1 MIINNGQLIK
11 SAAAPNS
18 KGGTELLAERLFEAI
33 DPSLLDNFQ
42 IVFSRAEIS
51 DLDPSKIRLL
61 YLHDLPDDPASKKL
75 LNNNGHEKFHKI
87 IFVSHWQMQNYIA
100 AYNIPWSKCIV
111 MHNSIVPIEEHD
123 KLEGKIN
130 LIYTPTPHRGLEILV
145 PVYEKL
151 SEKWGDKVHLDVYS
165 SFKIYG
171 WDERDKPYQ
180 HLYDKLDKLEHA
192 TYHGSVSNDEVRE
205 AIKKAHI
212 FAYPSIWLETSC
224 MCLMEAMSG
233 GLICVHPNF
242 GALYETAAN
251 YTFMYQWQENLNA
264 HANLFYTC
272 LDNAIATVESHTEDL
287 ALHLNMQ
294 RVYAQMFYSWNSRKS
309 HWEQFLTSLAADIKD
324 RGFPEDKFIYRV

>member
-51 DLDPSKIRLL
+51 DLDSSKIRLL

-75 LNNNGHEKFHKI
+75 LTNNGHERFHKI

-100 AYNIPWSKCIV
+100 AYHIPWSKCIV

-123 KLEGKIN
+123 KLNGKIN

-180 HLYDKLDKLEHA
+180 RLYDKLNELENA

-251 YTFMYQWQENLNA
+251 YTFMYQWQEEINA

-294 RVYAQMFYSWNSRKS
+294 RVYAQMFYSWNSRKN

-324 RGFPEDKFIYRV
+324 RGFPEAKFIYRV